1 MTERIRCEGL
11 KLLMESDE
19 AFAIFDIRERGE
31 YNEGQIYK
39 ASSLPR
45 SQIEFRIADLVP
57 IRNFP
62 VIVYDEGGERANF
75 AAATM
80 EQIGY
85 QRVYV
90 LEGGLPAWATAGFP
104 MVVGV
109 NVPSKEFGEKVHIEK
124 KVPEISPEELSA
136 RLASRAKIVVFDV
149 RTSEEHQRFC
159 IPGAYSVPGGELI
172 LWAEELRQKPDTT
185 YLMHCAGRTRSVIGT
200 QTLRRLGLSNVYAL
214 RNGTMGWILA
224 DLELERNPGREP
236 PSPSPSSRAAGEML
250 ALRIAVEEGIPMI
263 SVSKLLD
270 LRRTEERQVIYLVD
284 VRSPTEYAK
293 GHIPGSMGIPGGQ
306 AVQRSDDFIA
316 VRNAKIV
323 FVSDGQARA
332 VIAAYWFR
340 QMGFENVAVLQG
352 GVQGW
357 IKNGDGLSTAMAA
370 AENVLL
376 DGTRATARYIRPPEL
391 VSLLATSKSL
401 VLHVGSSQDFE
412 KGHVPKSLWV
422 SRGWLEI
429 KIGDLC
435 TDKWRPIV
443 ITCPDSRHSILAA
456 RTLARLG
463 FSEVTVLDGG
473 VNTWSK
479 EGYPTERG
487 LEGRCAVEPKDV
499 VVPASASGN
508 KEAMVRYLEWE
519 ISLGDKFKR

>member
-1 MTERIRCEGL
+1 MAEKIRCEGL
-11 KLLMESDE
+11 KSLMDSDD
-19 AFAIFDIRERGE
+19 ACAIFDIRERGE
-31 YNEGQIYK
+31 YNEGQIYQ

-57 IRNFP
+57 IRNIP
-62 VIVYDEGGERANF
+62 VIVYDEGGERANL

-80 EQIGY
+80 EQLGY
-85 QRVYV
+85 QRVFV
-90 LEGGLPAWATAGFP
+90 LDGGLLAWATAGFP
-104 MVVGV
+104 VVAGV

-124 KVPEISPEELSA
+124 KVPDIAPEELSA
-136 RLASRAKIVVFDV
+136 RLARRDKIVVFDV

-159 IPGAYSVPGGELI
+159 IPGAYSVPGGDLI
-172 LWAEELRQKPDTT
+172 LWAEEMDQKSDTT

-224 DLELERNPGREP
+224 GLELERNPGREP

-250 ALRIAVEEGIPMI
+250 ASRIAVEEGIPMI
-263 SVSKLLD
+263 SVPELLN
-270 LRRTEERQVIYLVD
+270 LPRTEEQLVIYLVD

-293 GHIPGSMGIPGGQ
+293 GHIPGSIGVPGGQ

-332 VIAAYWFR
+332 VMAAFWFW

-357 IKNGDGLSTAMAA
+357 IQDGQNLSTETSAA
-370 AENVLL
+370 RILML
-376 DGTRATARYIRPPEL
+376 DKADTKARYLNPTEL
-391 VSLLATSKSL
+391 DSLSSSTGPFILNVGTS
-401 VLHVGSSQDFE
+401 QE
-412 KGHVPKSLWV
+412 YQAGHVPKSLWL
-422 SRGWLEI
+422 SRGWLEL
-429 KIGDLC
+429 KINGLC
-435 TDKWRPIV
+435 PDPSQPIV
-443 ITCPDSRHSILAA
+443 ITCPTGQQSILAA
-456 RTLARLG
+456 LTL
-463 FSEVTVLDGG
+463 SERGYSDVSVLKGGVKAWIKEGHPTEKGLDGC
-473 VNTWSK
+473 V
-479 EGYPTERG
+479 
-487 LEGRCAVEPKDV
+487 LEPKDV
-499 VVPASASGN
+499 VTPASATGN

-519 ISLGDKFKR
+519 ITLGDKFKR